1 MFLFI
6 WGLVILISGDILR
19 FSAYRSSS
27 SSMKEDSLGWL
38 CFDEEDVPVE
48 LFDLLVLRLL
58 FPLSVVSPRCLLRN
72 IPFSRSIPRSEC
84 GVSGSSMSV
93 ITAKFSSLFSEGRL
107 CSEISRHREVSIET
121 NRKIILHAVQL
132 WGAVRGHNEWKISS
146 RIFPCLPL
154 YPTLKD
160 LPSVDL

>member
-1 MFLFI
+1 MALSKKKQFLPRYLTSMMFLFI

-84 GVSGSSMSV
+84 RVSGSSMSL
-93 ITAKFSSLFSEGRL
+93 ITAKFSLYSQRQDMLSCVPALGKGSL
-107 CSEISRHREVSIET
+107 HKT
-121 NRKIILHAVQL
+121 NRKTIL
-132 WGAVRGHNEWKISS
+132 
-146 RIFPCLPL
+146 
-154 YPTLKD
+154 
-160 LPSVDL
+160 